1 MNISK
6 LYNRYR
12 KAFKNPISVMLGVYN
27 NREANPVI
35 CKKMDLKRLWNR
47 QWIFTYADIID
58 AFPSREKELVALYDS
73 F

>member
-1 MNISK
+1 
-6 LYNRYR
+6 
-12 KAFKNPISVMLGVYN
+12 MLGVYN